1 MGTFPSLSRS
11 ERAPHK
17 ITTAVVRAQDQF
29 LSTVDAVVTSPD
41 LPTPSGGL
49 IAGAATRRLW
59 GALIVAWA
67 GRRADRRATSGPLR
81 GLVRGRH
88 RAPAIELHY
97 LEQAAML
104 LSPKS
109 ALERITDSSQ
119 TSRQVRK
126 GPT

>member
-17 ITTAVVRAQDQF
+17 ITTAVVRAQDQV

-49 IAGAATRRLW
+49 IAGAATRRLC
-59 GALIVAWA
+59 GALIVACA
-67 GRRADRRATSGPLR
+67 KSRADRAATSGPLR
-81 GLVRGRH
+81 GLARGRH

-109 ALERITDSSQ
+109 RPD
-119 TSRQVRK
+119 
-126 GPT
+126 G